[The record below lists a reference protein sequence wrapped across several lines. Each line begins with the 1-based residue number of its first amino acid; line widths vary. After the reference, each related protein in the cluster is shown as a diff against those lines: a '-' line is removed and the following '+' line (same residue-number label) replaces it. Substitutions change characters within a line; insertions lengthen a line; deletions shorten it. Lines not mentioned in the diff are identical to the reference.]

1 MDPPETRYVGVDDAD
16 VAYQV
21 VGEGPFDLLYCF
33 GLGSHIEHTWESPR
47 AAAELSRLAS
57 FSRLIF
63 FDRRGLGASDG
74 VPAGA
79 MPTWEEWTEDI
90 AAVLDA
96 AGSKRTAIL
105 AGTDAGPIAILF
117 AAMHPE
123 VVSALALFNTTAR
136 YLVADDY
143 PIGEPPETVDVLVG
157 LLAKGWGTPEF
168 VRLVQQSDDSEY
180 LRILPR
186 MQRAS
191 ATPRS
196 AAAQYSYILRRSAIG
211 ISAADGSRYRTFDLL
226 IVVGLY
232 LVAAEGFSEHFNRVR
247 RHFGTES
254 KGNPQPNVVG
264 RTSIVFGVVVLVI
277 VTLQVGV
284 GLPEGLSSAR
294 AFHYTQVQSARVLAN
309 INEYP
314 DQFVSSSLGAYQSAG
329 YIRTMSQV
337 LEHHRLSLFATSALA
352 DYRAEGLI
360 ALPAAS
366 VQITY
371 PRSASV
377 LHGTLY
383 LLAAVSDLFRVT
395 KGSPDV

>member
-1 MDPPETRYVGVDDAD
+1 MDAPETRYVGVDDAD

-33 GLGSHIEHTWESPR
+33 GLGSHIDHTWESPR

-96 AGSKRTAIL
+96 VGSKRTAIL

-123 VVSALALFNTTAR
+123 VVRALVLFNTTAR

-196 AAAQYSYILRRSAIG
+196 AAAQYSYILRSLDVRQALPLIQAPTLVLSARESPLLPVAHGRYLAEHIEGATFVELPGGGIG
-211 ISAADGSRYRTFDLL
+211 FNPSTAAEVEEFLTGERPTVEVERILTTCLLYTSDAAD
-226 IVVGLY
+226 
-232 LVAAEGFSEHFNRVR
+232 
-247 RHFGTES
+247 
-254 KGNPQPNVVG
+254 
-264 RTSIVFGVVVLVI
+264 
-277 VTLQVGV
+277 
-284 GLPEGLSSAR
+284 
-294 AFHYTQVQSARVLAN
+294 
-309 INEYP
+309 
-314 DQFVSSSLGAYQSAG
+314 
-329 YIRTMSQV
+329 
-337 LEHHRLSLFATSALA
+337 
-352 DYRAEGLI
+352 
-360 ALPAAS
+360 
-366 VQITY
+366 
-371 PRSASV
+371 
-377 LHGTLY
+377 
-383 LLAAVSDLFRVT
+383 
-395 KGSPDV
+395 